1 MKTLYT
7 SKLYVNQIFKNYKE
21 LCAFFDEKPT
31 TGCSKQAQFKEWER
45 YFSYRKEGNK
55 FVVTEVFDI
64 PKDKTDNRINN
75 YSRNNKN
82 VKPMMDYLMSEFNA
96 DEYLNQYFTISN
108 WSTIVLHL
116 MNKEVCD
123 KTYRDDDEVF
133 QFCGENNIL
142 DPKLFR
148 DYVGTVKFVTK
159 NLITTAF
166 KGLQKRELLEYQD
179 GYKFYYEGAKYNRTV
194 CVDGE
199 IINDY
204 IDNIE
209 KEICQEIQNEFYADK
224 NIKGKQLVY
233 ILRHSKNKELLKLYN
248 SMRLDALNENDDVC
262 CAINDAIMERD
273 DATYQSGDYVDGLSD
288 EDGHRLL
295 NYYKAYRITAFDDSV
310 PKVDNKQEVIDI
322 IKRLATKQMTDM
334 KYTTKWGEVIH
345 PYDNQDTLDEIRK
358 INNVLF
364 RDIKKAVSLEEMVDE
379 TLDDL
384 GLELNDIFCMDL
396 EYAS

>member
-1 MKTLYT
+1 MKLDTNTLKINDT
-7 SKLYVNQIFKNYKE
+7 FKNYKE
-21 LCAFFDEKPT
+21 LCAYLGEEPKKAN
-31 TGCSKQAQFKEWER
+31 SKVAQIKEWER
-45 YFSYRKEGNK
+45 YFSFRKEGQK
-55 FVVTEVFDI
+55 IIITEVFDTPQEKI
-64 PKDKTDNRINN
+64 DNRGGN
-75 YSRNNKN
+75 NNKN
-82 VKPMMDYLMSEFNA
+82 VKPMMDYLMSEFNTEYI
-96 DEYLNQYFTISN
+96 DEYFTISN

-123 KTYRDDDEVF
+123 KTYRDDEEVF

-148 DYVGTVKFVTK
+148 EYVGAVKFVTK

-166 KGLQKRELLEYQD
+166 RGLQKRGLLEYQD

-209 KEICQEIQNEFYADK
+209 REICDIINNSCFADK
-224 NIKGKQLVY
+224 NIKGRQLVY
-233 ILRHSKNKELLKLYN
+233 ILRHSSNNKELLNLYN
-248 SMRLDALNENDDVC
+248 EMRIDALNKSNDVC
-262 CAINDAIMERD
+262 CAVNDAIMKRD
-273 DATYQSGDYVDGLSD
+273 DATYQSGDFVDGEND

-295 NYYKAYRITAFDDSV
+295 NYYRCYRITAFDDSL

-322 IKRLATKQMTDM
+322 IQRLATKQITDI
-334 KYTTKWGEVIH
+334 KHKRYGEEYC
-345 PYDNQDTLDEIRK
+345 PYNNDESLDEIRK

-364 RDIKKAVSLEEMVDE
+364 KDVKKVSSIEEMIDEALEEM
-379 TLDDL
+379 
-384 GLELNDIFCMDL
+384 GKELNDIFCMDL

>member
-1 MKTLYT
+1 MINTNTL
-7 SKLYVNQIFKNYKE
+7 KPNQIFNNYKE
-21 LCAFFDEKPT
+21 ICEFLGEPSHQ
-31 TGCSKQAQFKEWER
+31 GGKQRQLQLKDWER
-45 YFSYRKEGNK
+45 YFKWDKQGYK
-55 FVVTEVFDI
+55 FIITEVFDTPQEKI
-64 PKDKTDNRINN
+64 DKRGGN
-75 YSRNNKN
+75 NNKN
-82 VKPMMDYLMSEFNA
+82 VKPMMDYLMSEFNTEYI
-96 DEYLNQYFTISN
+96 DEYFTISN

-166 KGLQKRELLEYQD
+166 RGLQKRGLLEYQD

-199 IINDY
+199 IINDC

-248 SMRLDALNENDDVC
+248 SMRVDALNENDDVC
-262 CAINDAIMERD
+262 CAVNDAIMERD
-273 DATYQSGDYVDGLSD
+273 DTTYQSGDFVDGT
-288 EDGHRLL
+288 DGCRLL
-295 NYYKAYRITAFDDSV
+295 NYYKAYRITAFDDSL
-310 PKVDNKQEVIDI
+310 PKVDNKQEVIEI
-322 IKRLATKQMTDM
+322 IKSLALRSMLNVN
-334 KYTTKWGEVIH
+334 YTTKWGEIIH
-345 PYDNQDTLDEIRK
+345 PYDNQDTLDDIRK

-364 RDIKKAVSLEEMVDE
+364 RDVKKVVTPMDIVEEVFDE
-379 TLDDL
+379 FELDR
-384 GLELNDIFCMDL
+384 IFNM
-396 EYAS
+396 EYLAS

>member
-1 MKTLYT
+1 MKLDTNTLKT
-7 SKLYVNQIFKNYKE
+7 NDTFKNYKE
-21 LCAFFDEKPT
+21 LCAYLGEEPKKAN
-31 TGCSKQAQFKEWER
+31 SKVAQIKEWER
-45 YFSYRKEGNK
+45 YFSFRKEGQK
-55 FVVTEVFDI
+55 IIITEVFDTPQEKI
-64 PKDKTDNRINN
+64 DNRGGN
-75 YSRNNKN
+75 NNKN
-82 VKPMMDYLMSEFNA
+82 VKPMMDYLMSEFNT
-96 DEYLNQYFTISN
+96 EYLDEYFTISN

-166 KGLQKRELLEYQD
+166 RGLQKRGLLEYQD

-199 IINDY
+199 IINDC

-248 SMRLDALNENDDVC
+248 SMRVDALNGNDDVC

-273 DATYQSGDYVDGLSD
+273 DTTYQSGDFVDGT
-288 EDGHRLL
+288 DGCRLL
-295 NYYKAYRITAFDDSV
+295 NYYKAYRITAFEENC

-322 IKRLATKQMTDM
+322 IQRLATKQMTDV
-334 KYTTKWGEVIH
+334 KYTTKWGEIIH

-364 RDIKKAVSLEEMVDE
+364 RDVKKAVTPMDIVEEVFDE
-379 TLDDL
+379 YELDR
-384 GLELNDIFCMDL
+384 IFNM
-396 EYAS
+396 EYLAS

>member
-1 MKTLYT
+1 MKLYT
-7 SKLYVNQIFKNYKE
+7 SKLYTNQIFKNYKE

-55 FVVTEVFDI
+55 FIVTEVFDTT
-64 PKDKTDNRINN
+64 KDKTDNRVNN

-82 VKPMMDYLMSEFNA
+82 VKPMMDYLMSEFNTEYI
-96 DEYLNQYFTISN
+96 DEYFTISN

-166 KGLQKRELLEYQD
+166 RGLQKRGLLEYQD

-199 IINDY
+199 IINDC

-248 SMRLDALNENDDVC
+248 SMRVDALNENDDVC
-262 CAINDAIMERD
+262 CAVNDAIMERD
-273 DATYQSGDYVDGLSD
+273 DTTYQSGDFVDGT
-288 EDGHRLL
+288 DGCRLL
-295 NYYKAYRITAFDDSV
+295 NYYKAYRITAFDDSL
-310 PKVDNKQEVIDI
+310 PKVDNKQEVIEI
-322 IKRLATKQMTDM
+322 IKSLALRSMLNVN
-334 KYTTKWGEVIH
+334 YTTKWGEIIH

-364 RDIKKAVSLEEMVDE
+364 RDVKKVVTPMDIVEEVFDE
-379 TLDDL
+379 FELDR
-384 GLELNDIFCMDL
+384 IFNM
-396 EYAS
+396 EYLAS

>member
-1 MKTLYT
+1 MENYT
-7 SKLYVNQIFKNYKE
+7 NKLHTNDIFKNYKE
-21 LCAFFDEKPT
+21 LCECLGEPVKN
-31 TGCSKQAQFKEWER
+31 GCSKKSQMKEWER

-55 FVVTEVFDI
+55 FIITEVFDT
-64 PKDKTDNRINN
+64 PKDKTDNRVNN

-82 VKPMMDYLMSEFNA
+82 VKPMMDYLMSEFNTEYI
-96 DEYLNQYFTISN
+96 DEYFTISN

-166 KGLQKRELLEYQD
+166 RGLQKRGLLEYQD

-194 CVDGE
+194 CVEGNL
-199 IINDY
+199 INDC

-248 SMRLDALNENDDVC
+248 SMRVDALNENDDVC
-262 CAINDAIMERD
+262 CAVNDAIMERD
-273 DATYQSGDYVDGLSD
+273 DTTYQSGDFVDGT
-288 EDGHRLL
+288 DGCRLL
-295 NYYKAYRITAFDDSV
+295 NYYKAYRITAFDDTL
-310 PKVDNKQEVIDI
+310 PKVDNKQEVIEI
-322 IKRLATKQMTDM
+322 IKSLALRSMLNVN
-334 KYTTKWGEVIH
+334 YTTKWGEIIH
-345 PYDNQDTLDEIRK
+345 PYDNQDTLDDIRK

-364 RDIKKAVSLEEMVDE
+364 RDVQKVVSIEEMVDE
-379 TLDDL
+379 ALDDL

>member
-1 MKTLYT
+1 MENYT
-7 SKLYVNQIFKNYKE
+7 NKLHTNDIFKNYKE
-21 LCAFFDEKPT
+21 LCECLGEPVKN
-31 TGCSKQAQFKEWER
+31 GCSKKSQMKEWER

-55 FVVTEVFDI
+55 FIVTEIFNT
-64 PKDKTDNRINN
+64 PKNKTDNRVNN

-82 VKPMMDYLMSEFNA
+82 VKPMMDYLMSEFNTKYI
-96 DEYLNQYFTISN
+96 DEYFTISN

-116 MNKEVCD
+116 MNKEACD

-166 KGLQKRELLEYQD
+166 RGLQKRGLLEYQD

-194 CVDGE
+194 CVEGNL
-199 IINDY
+199 INDY
-204 IDNIE
+204 IDEIE
-209 KEICQEIQNEFYADK
+209 KEVCEIINNNCFADK
-224 NIKGKQLVY
+224 NIKGRQLIY
-233 ILRHSKNKELLKLYN
+233 ILRHSKNKELLQLYN
-248 SMRLDALNENDDVC
+248 DMRIDSVNKSNDIC
-262 CAINDAIMERD
+262 CLVNDAIMERD
-273 DATYQSGDYVDGLSD
+273 DATYDSGDFVDGEDD
-288 EDGHRLL
+288 ENGHRLL
-295 NYYKAYRITAFDDSV
+295 NYYRCYRITAFDDNF
-310 PKVDNKQEVIDI
+310 PKVDNKQEVIEI
-322 IKRLATKQMTDM
+322 IQRLATKQMTDI
-334 KYTTKWGEVIH
+334 KYTTRWGEIIH
-345 PYDNQDTLDEIRK
+345 PYDNENTLDDIRK

-364 RDIKKAVSLEEMVDE
+364 RDVQKVVSIEEMVDE
-379 TLDDL
+379 ALDDL

>member
-1 MKTLYT
+1 MENYT
-7 SKLYVNQIFKNYKE
+7 NKLHTNDIFKNYKE
-21 LCAFFDEKPT
+21 LCAYLGEEPKKAN
-31 TGCSKQAQFKEWER
+31 SKVAQIKEWER
-45 YFSYRKEGNK
+45 YFSFVKEGQK
-55 FVVTEVFDI
+55 IIITEVFDTPQEKI
-64 PKDKTDNRINN
+64 DKRGGN
-75 YSRNNKN
+75 NNKN
-82 VKPMMDYLMSEFNA
+82 VKPMMDYLMSEFNTKYI
-96 DEYLNQYFTISN
+96 DEYFTISN

-166 KGLQKRELLEYQD
+166 RGLQKRGLLEYQD

-194 CVDGE
+194 CVDGK

-204 IDNIE
+204 IDKIE

-224 NIKGKQLVY
+224 NIKGKQLIY

-248 SMRLDALNENDDVC
+248 SMRVDALNENDDVC
-262 CAINDAIMERD
+262 CAVNDAIMERD
-273 DATYQSGDYVDGLSD
+273 DTTYQSNDFVDGT
-288 EDGHRLL
+288 DGCRLL
-295 NYYKAYRITAFDDSV
+295 NYYKAYRITAFDDRL

-322 IKRLATKQMTDM
+322 IKNLALRSMLNV
-334 KYTTKWGEVIH
+334 KYTDYWGEIIH
-345 PYDNQDTLDEIRK
+345 PYDNQDTLDDIRK

-364 RDIKKAVSLEEMVDE
+364 RDVEKVVSIEEMVDE
-379 TLDDL
+379 ALEDL

>member
-1 MKTLYT
+1 MKLDTNTL
-7 SKLYVNQIFKNYKE
+7 KINDAFKNYKE
-21 LCAFFDEKPT
+21 LCAYLGEEPKKAN
-31 TGCSKQAQFKEWER
+31 SKVAQIKEWER
-45 YFSYRKEGNK
+45 YFSFRKEGQK
-55 FVVTEVFDI
+55 IIITEVFDTPQEKI
-64 PKDKTDNRINN
+64 DNRGGN
-75 YSRNNKN
+75 NNKN
-82 VKPMMDYLMSEFNA
+82 VKPMMDYLMSEFNTEYI
-96 DEYLNQYFTISN
+96 DEYFTISN

-166 KGLQKRELLEYQD
+166 RGLQKRGLLEYQD

-204 IDNIE
+204 IDNME

-248 SMRLDALNENDDVC
+248 SMRVDALNGNDDVC

-273 DATYQSGDYVDGLSD
+273 DTTYQSGDFVDGT
-288 EDGHRLL
+288 DGCRLL
-295 NYYKAYRITAFDDSV
+295 NYYKAYRITAFDDTL
-310 PKVDNKQEVIDI
+310 PKVDNKQEVIEI
-322 IKRLATKQMTDM
+322 IKNLALRSMLNV
-334 KYTTKWGEVIH
+334 KYTDYWGEIIH
-345 PYDNQDTLDEIRK
+345 PYDNPTTLDEIRK

-364 RDIKKAVSLEEMVDE
+364 RDVEKVVSLEELVDE
-379 TLDDL
+379 ALDEM
-384 GLELNDIFCMDL
+384 GLELDDIFGRYEC
-396 EYAS
+396 AS

>member
-1 MKTLYT
+1 MKLDTNTLKT
-7 SKLYVNQIFKNYKE
+7 NDTFKNYKE
-21 LCAFFDEKPT
+21 LCAYLGEEPKKAN
-31 TGCSKQAQFKEWER
+31 SKVAQIKEWER
-45 YFSYRKEGNK
+45 YFSFRKEGQK
-55 FVVTEVFDI
+55 IIITEVFDTPQEKI
-64 PKDKTDNRINN
+64 DNRGGN
-75 YSRNNKN
+75 NNKN
-82 VKPMMDYLMSEFNA
+82 VKPMMDYLMSEFNTEYI
-96 DEYLNQYFTISN
+96 DEYFTISN

-166 KGLQKRELLEYQD
+166 RGLQKRGLLEYQD

-199 IINDY
+199 IINDC

-248 SMRLDALNENDDVC
+248 SMRVDALNENDDVC

-310 PKVDNKQEVIDI
+310 PKVNNKQEVIDI
-322 IKRLATKQMTDM
+322 IQRLATKQMTDV
-334 KYTTKWGEVIH
+334 KYTTKWGEIIY
-345 PYDNQDTLDEIRK
+345 PYNNQDTLDEIRK

-364 RDIKKAVSLEEMVDE
+364 RDVKKVVTPMDIVEEVFDE
-379 TLDDL
+379 YELDR
-384 GLELNDIFCMDL
+384 IFNM
-396 EYAS
+396 EYLAS

>member
-7 SKLYVNQIFKNYKE
+7 SKLYTNQIFKNYKE

-55 FVVTEVFDI
+55 FIITEVFDTA
-64 PKDKTDNRINN
+64 KDKVDNRANN

-82 VKPMMDYLMSEFNA
+82 VKPMMDYLMSEFNTEYI
-96 DEYLNQYFTISN
+96 DEYFTISN

-166 KGLQKRELLEYQD
+166 RGLQKRGLLEYQD

-204 IDNIE
+204 IDKIE

-233 ILRHSKNKELLKLYN
+233 ILRHSKIKELLKLYN
-248 SMRLDALNENDDVC
+248 SMRVDALNENDDVC
-262 CAINDAIMERD
+262 CAVNDAIMERD
-273 DATYQSGDYVDGLSD
+273 DTTYQSGDFVDGT
-288 EDGHRLL
+288 DGCRLL
-295 NYYKAYRITAFDDSV
+295 NYYKAYRITAFDDSL
-310 PKVDNKQEVIDI
+310 PKVDNKQEVIEI
-322 IKRLATKQMTDM
+322 IKSLALRSMLNVN
-334 KYTTKWGEVIH
+334 YTTKWG
-345 PYDNQDTLDEIRK
+345 
-358 INNVLF
+358 
-364 RDIKKAVSLEEMVDE
+364 
-379 TLDDL
+379 
-384 GLELNDIFCMDL
+384 
-396 EYAS
+396 

>member
-1 MKTLYT
+1 MINTNALKQ
-7 SKLYVNQIFKNYKE
+7 NQIFNNYKE
-21 LCAFFDEKPT
+21 ICKFLGEPSYQ
-31 TGCSKQAQFKEWER
+31 GGKQRQLQLKDWER
-45 YFSYRKEGNK
+45 YFRWEKQGYK
-55 FVVTEVFDI
+55 FIITEVFDI
-64 PKDKTDNRINN
+64 PQEKIDKRGGN
-75 YSRNNKN
+75 NNKN

-273 DATYQSGDYVDGLSD
+273 DTIYQSGDFIDGT
-288 EDGHRLL
+288 DGCRLL

-310 PKVDNKQEVIDI
+310 HKVDNKQEVIDI

-334 KYTTKWGEVIH
+334 KYTTKWREVIH

-364 RDIKKAVSLEEMVDE
+364 RDIKKAVSLEEIVDE

>member
-1 MKTLYT
+1 MKLYT
-7 SKLYVNQIFKNYKE
+7 SKLYTNQIFKNYKE

-55 FVVTEVFDI
+55 FIVTEVFDT
-64 PKDKTDNRINN
+64 PKDKTDNRVNN

-82 VKPMMDYLMSEFNA
+82 VQPMMDYLMSEFNTEYI
-96 DEYLNQYFTISN
+96 DEYFTISN

-166 KGLQKRELLEYQD
+166 RGLQKRGLLEYQD

-199 IINDY
+199 IINDC

-248 SMRLDALNENDDVC
+248 LMRVDALNENDDVC
-262 CAINDAIMERD
+262 CAVNDAIMERD
-273 DATYQSGDYVDGLSD
+273 DTTYQSGDFVDGT
-288 EDGHRLL
+288 DGCRLL
-295 NYYKAYRITAFDDSV
+295 NYYKAYRITAFDDNF

-322 IKRLATKQMTDM
+322 IKNLATKQMTDV
-334 KYTTKWGEVIH
+334 KYTTKWGEIIH

-364 RDIKKAVSLEEMVDE
+364 RDVKKAVTPMDIVEEVFDE
-379 TLDDL
+379 YELDR
-384 GLELNDIFCMDL
+384 IFNM
-396 EYAS
+396 EYLAS

>member
-1 MKTLYT
+1 MRLYT
-7 SKLYVNQIFKNYKE
+7 SKLYTNQIFKNYKE
-21 LCAFFDEKPT
+21 LCAFFNEKPT

-55 FVVTEVFDI
+55 FIVTEVFDT
-64 PKDKTDNRINN
+64 PKDKTDNRVNN

-82 VKPMMDYLMSEFNA
+82 VQPMIDYLMSEFNTEYI
-96 DEYLNQYFTISN
+96 DEYFTISN
-108 WSTIVLHL
+108 WSTIVLRL

-166 KGLQKRELLEYQD
+166 RGLQKRGLLEYQD

-199 IINDY
+199 IINGY
-204 IDNIE
+204 IDKIE

-248 SMRLDALNENDDVC
+248 SMRIDALNENDNVC
-262 CAINDAIMERD
+262 CAINDAITKRD
-273 DATYQSGDYVDGLSD
+273 DTTYQSGDFIDGT
-288 EDGHRLL
+288 DGCRLL
-295 NYYKAYRITAFDDSV
+295 NYYKAYRITAFDDTL
-310 PKVDNKQEVIDI
+310 PKVNNKQEVIEI
-322 IKRLATKQMTDM
+322 IQRLATKQMTDVN
-334 KYTTKWGEVIH
+334 YTTKWLEIIH
-345 PYDNQDTLDEIRK
+345 PYDNPTTLDEIRK

-364 RDIKKAVSLEEMVDE
+364 RDVKKVVTPIDIVEEVFDE
-379 TLDDL
+379 FELDR
-384 GLELNDIFCMDL
+384 IFNM
-396 EYAS
+396 EYLAS

>member
-1 MKTLYT
+1 MVTHMINTYANKLTLMQTFNSYRD
-7 SKLYVNQIFKNYKE
+7 LCNYLGEPIKGGNAKKSQ
-21 LCAFFDEKPT
+21 L
-31 TGCSKQAQFKEWER
+31 KEWEC
-45 YFSYRKEGNK
+45 YFAYEKQGNK
-55 FVVTEVFDI
+55 FIVTEIYDT
-64 PKDKTDNRINN
+64 PHKKDDKRGGN
-75 YSRNNKN
+75 NNKN
-82 VKPMMDYLMSEFNA
+82 VKPMMDYLMSEFNTEYI
-96 DEYLNQYFTISN
+96 DEYFTISN

-166 KGLQKRELLEYQD
+166 RGLQKRGLLEYQD

-204 IDNIE
+204 IDKIE

-248 SMRLDALNENDDVC
+248 SMRVDALNGNDDVC

-273 DATYQSGDYVDGLSD
+273 DTTYQSGDFVDGT
-288 EDGHRLL
+288 DGCRLL

-322 IKRLATKQMTDM
+322 IQRLATKQMTDV
-334 KYTTKWGEVIH
+334 KYTTKWGEIKY
-345 PYDNQDTLDEIRK
+345 PYDNEDSLDEIRK

-364 RDIKKAVSLEEMVDE
+364 RDVKKVVTPMDIVEEVFDE
-379 TLDDL
+379 YELDR
-384 GLELNDIFCMDL
+384 IFNM
-396 EYAS
+396 EYLAS

>member
-1 MKTLYT
+1 MENYT
-7 SKLYVNQIFKNYKE
+7 NKLHTNDIFKNYKE
-21 LCAFFDEKPT
+21 LCECLGEPVKN
-31 TGCSKQAQFKEWER
+31 GCSKKSQMKEWER

-55 FVVTEVFDI
+55 FIITEVFDT
-64 PKDKTDNRINN
+64 PKDKTDNRVNN

-82 VKPMMDYLMSEFNA
+82 VKPMMDYLMSEFNTEYI
-96 DEYLNQYFTISN
+96 DEYFTISN

-123 KTYRDDDEVF
+123 KAYRDDDEVF

-148 DYVGTVKFVTK
+148 EYVGTVKFVTK

-166 KGLQKRELLEYQD
+166 RGLQKRGFLEYED

-194 CVDGE
+194 CVDGNL
-199 IINDY
+199 INDY
-204 IDNIE
+204 IDEIE
-209 KEICQEIQNEFYADK
+209 KEICEIVKDSCFADK

-233 ILRHSKNKELLKLYN
+233 ILRHSKNKELLQLYN
-248 SMRLDALNENDDVC
+248 DMRMDSVNKSDDICSLV
-262 CAINDAIMERD
+262 NDAIMERD
-273 DATYQSGDYVDGLSD
+273 DVTYDSGDFVDGEDD
-288 EDGHRLL
+288 ENGHRLL
-295 NYYKAYRITAFDDSV
+295 NYYRCYRITAFDDSV

-322 IKRLATKQMTDM
+322 IQRLAAKQMTDI
-334 KYTTKWGEVIH
+334 KYKRYGEEYC
-345 PYDNQDTLDEIRK
+345 PYNNDESLDEIRK

-364 RDIKKAVSLEEMVDE
+364 KDVKKVSSIEEMIDEALEEM
-379 TLDDL
+379 
-384 GLELNDIFCMDL
+384 GKELNDIFCMDL

>member
-1 MKTLYT
+1 MINTNALKQ
-7 SKLYVNQIFKNYKE
+7 NQIFNNYKE
-21 LCAFFDEKPT
+21 ICEFLSEPSHQ
-31 TGCSKQAQFKEWER
+31 GGKQRQLQLKDWER
-45 YFSYRKEGNK
+45 YFRWKKQGYK
-55 FVVTEVFDI
+55 FIITEVFDTPQEKI
-64 PKDKTDNRINN
+64 DKRGGN
-75 YSRNNKN
+75 NNKN
-82 VKPMMDYLMSEFNA
+82 VKPMMDYLMSEFNTEYI
-96 DEYLNQYFTISN
+96 DEYFTISN

-166 KGLQKRELLEYQD
+166 RGLQKRGLLEYQD

-204 IDNIE
+204 IDDIE

-224 NIKGKQLVY
+224 NIKGRQLVY

-248 SMRLDALNENDDVC
+248 SMRVDAINENNDIC
-262 CAINDAIMERD
+262 CAVNDAIMERD
-273 DATYQSGDYVDGLSD
+273 DTTYQSGDFIDGT
-288 EDGHRLL
+288 DGCRLL
-295 NYYKAYRITAFDDSV
+295 NYYKTYKITAFDDSL
-310 PKVDNKQEVIDI
+310 PEVDNKQEVIDI
-322 IKRLATKQMTDM
+322 IKRLATKQMTDV
-334 KYTTKWGEVIH
+334 KYTTKWGEIIH

-364 RDIKKAVSLEEMVDE
+364 RDVKKVVTPMDIVEEVFDE
-379 TLDDL
+379 YELDR
-384 GLELNDIFCMDL
+384 IFNM
-396 EYAS
+396 EYLAS